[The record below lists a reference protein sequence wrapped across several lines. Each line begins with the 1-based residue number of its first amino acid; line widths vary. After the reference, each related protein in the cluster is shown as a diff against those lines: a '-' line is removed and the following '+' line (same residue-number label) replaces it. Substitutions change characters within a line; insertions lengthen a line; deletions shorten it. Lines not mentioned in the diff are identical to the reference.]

1 MIFMERTVA
10 HPPPPA
16 ARVPVEYHHVVPVD
30 RHVLQGRPAVQGH
43 VDGHP
48 LPAQPGRPRRGQDLV
63 FPASQAAGD
72 SQVTFPVTVL

>member
-1 MIFMERTVA
+1 MERAVA
-10 HPPPPA
+10 HPSLPA
-16 ARVPVEYHHVVPVD
+16 ARVPVEYHHVVPVG
-30 RHVLQGRPAVQGH
+30 RHVLQGRRAVQGH

-48 LPAQPGRPRRGQDLV
+48 LPAQPGR